1 MVNIPDSKLILFI
14 DHENNI
20 LIQRVK
26 NNFLTCFYIY
36 IYRMLKK
43 FLLYES
49 LTWVIYFY
57 FYIRYSIINSEM
69 YNNVSCSY
77 FLDIYFLI
85 YKKEKH
91 KQTNRINKIKIRKL
105 SNNF

>member
-43 FLLYES
+43 FLFYES
-49 LTWVIYFY
+49 LT
-57 FYIRYSIINSEM
+57 
-69 YNNVSCSY
+69 
-77 FLDIYFLI
+77 
-85 YKKEKH
+85 
-91 KQTNRINKIKIRKL
+91 
-105 SNNF
+105 

>member
-36 IYRMLKK
+36 IYIYRMLKK

-49 LTWVIYFY
+49 LT
-57 FYIRYSIINSEM
+57 
-69 YNNVSCSY
+69 
-77 FLDIYFLI
+77 
-85 YKKEKH
+85 
-91 KQTNRINKIKIRKL
+91 
-105 SNNF
+105 

>member
-36 IYRMLKK
+36 IYIECLKN
-43 FLLYES
+43 
-49 LTWVIYFY
+49 FY
-57 FYIRYSIINSEM
+57 FMNHLHEL
-69 YNNVSCSY
+69 
-77 FLDIYFLI
+77 FTF
-85 YKKEKH
+85 
-91 KQTNRINKIKIRKL
+91 T
-105 SNNF
+105 FT